1 MNLTEEFTITS
12 LPLTRWVFP
21 VEDQRQRQR
30 DQEYRKES
38 LERGNEIRSTEWPEV
53 LIFKVSLICIWYQ
66 LLSILKTLY
75 QMVCVYFSGVENVIN
90 FDCPPSADAYVHRVG
105 RYSAAGTGGR
115 ALNRDVLSAG
125 RLGDMST
132 GLL

>member
-53 LIFKVSLICIWYQ
+53 LIFKVSLICICT
-66 LLSILKTLY
+66 SIAF
-75 QMVCVYFSGVENVIN
+75 YFEDPLPNGWCIFFRS
-90 FDCPPSADAYVHRVG
+90 
-105 RYSAAGTGGR
+105 
-115 ALNRDVLSAG
+115 
-125 RLGDMST
+125 
-132 GLL
+132 